1 MREEFERVSP
11 ESVGVSSR
19 AILEYLD
26 ALEASGTQM
35 HGLMI
40 LRHGKLLAEGWWA
53 PYGPRLRHGLQSHS
67 KTYAATAVG
76 ILYTEGKVRLDERI
90 IDIFPEC
97 APENPSENLKLLT
110 VRDVLCMG
118 CGMETEPRPATE
130 HWIRDFLHTPVVH
143 KPGTAYMYNSTGS
156 SLLCAI
162 VKRKTGEGVEEY
174 LTKRLYEPCGMDPQ
188 VHRWYPMPDGVEGG
202 GFGMMSTLEDNLRL
216 LKLYADGGVCNGRR
230 ILAED
235 YVRLATSNQN
245 DSATEAI
252 GNPEATDNHVGY
264 GFQIWMC
271 KPKGVYR
278 ADGAMGQFTIVCPDQ
293 DMIIAIT
300 ETAEGAHWAQST
312 LDITWAFLAKVTGDQ
327 VLPEGPETAYLARR
341 MRTLCTPQLP
351 CRPRHGVPASAL
363 TAFYRVT
370 EGYFTP
376 YFYNPMLNKPEGLA
390 GFTFAEDDYGLIW
403 KVRYESGRT
412 EEIRLT
418 TYGSWH
424 TQVLGRPEDY
434 VRLCAA
440 GAWWQ
445 DATTLAVELKWVE
458 TCFTKRIW
466 FAFQPEGLE
475 VTEEKMRGVVSKIL
489 DQVIRVEREV

>member
-67 KTYAATAVG
+67 KTYAVTAVG

-90 IDIFPEC
+90 IDIFPEY

-174 LTKRLYEPCGMDPQ
+174 LTKRLYEPCGMDSQ

-351 CRPRHGVPASAL
+351 CRPA
-363 TAFYRVT
+363 T
-370 EGYFTP
+370 
-376 YFYNPMLNKPEGLA
+376 
-390 GFTFAEDDYGLIW
+390 GF
-403 KVRYESGRT
+403 
-412 EEIRLT
+412 
-418 TYGSWH
+418 
-424 TQVLGRPEDY
+424 RP
-434 VRLCAA
+434 R
-440 GAWWQ
+440 
-445 DATTLAVELKWVE
+445 
-458 TCFTKRIW
+458 R
-466 FAFQPEGLE
+466 
-475 VTEEKMRGVVSKIL
+475 
-489 DQVIRVEREV
+489 